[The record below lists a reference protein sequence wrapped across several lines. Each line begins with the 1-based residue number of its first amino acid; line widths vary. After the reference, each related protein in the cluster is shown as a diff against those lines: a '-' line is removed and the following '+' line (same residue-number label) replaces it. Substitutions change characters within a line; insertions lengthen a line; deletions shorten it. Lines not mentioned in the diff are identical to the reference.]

1 MAASCVLGLAL
12 QEGRYENDLRIN
24 QLNELTKPSCQW
36 LNCFLIPPLNLLRV
50 STTMLSTM
58 I

>member
-1 MAASCVLGLAL
+1 MAASCVLGLAP
-12 QEGRYENDLRIN
+12 QEGRYENDPRIN

-36 LNCFLIPPLNLLRV
+36 LNCFLLSPHNLLRV
-50 STTMLSTM
+50 STTMLTTM